1 MKKLFIFTISLLIT
15 SQTFASDYVARK
27 VGYGSCLIKLSDE
40 LKCEK
45 KYDFYAD
52 QSTVFDDGDTFI
64 GLKRVE
70 DALSDAGIT
79 DYKIETK
86 AKGELLYFN
95 IITNEKKDFLPLI
108 MTKSGVFVNTS
119 KEECDKDEIEE
130 KVRNTKAYT
139 SCYNKAYNMA
149 IEDLK
154 SLGRPD
160 NLSVGYE
167 CISTDGDNI
176 TFIDNETVKLDLSVY
191 DECSWTEDKSKD
203 SE

>member
-1 MKKLFIFTISLLIT
+1 MKKLFIFTILLLIT

-27 VGYGSCLIKLSDE
+27 EGYGSCLIKLSDN

-52 QSTVFDDGDTFI
+52 ISTIFDDDENFI

-70 DALSDAGIT
+70 DALLNAGIT
-79 DYKIETK
+79 DYKIERK

-95 IITNEKKDFLPLI
+95 IITDEKKDFLPLI
-108 MTKSGVFVNTS
+108 MAKSGVFVNTS
-119 KEECDKDEIEE
+119 KEECDKDEIEG
-130 KVRNTKAYT
+130 KIINTKAYT

-160 NLSVGYE
+160 NLSVDSE
-167 CISTDGDNI
+167 CIYPDEDI
-176 TFIDNETVKLDLSVY
+176 TLIDNETVRLDVRVY

-203 SE
+203 SK

>member
-15 SQTFASDYVARK
+15 SQTFASDYVAEK

-40 LKCEK
+40 LKCPK
-45 KYDFYAD
+45 TYDFYAD
-52 QSTVFDDGDTFI
+52 QETVFDDGDTFI

-86 AKGELLYFN
+86 AGGEVLYFN

-108 MTKSGVFVNTS
+108 MS
-119 KEECDKDEIEE
+119 KAGIFNVDGYDCDTDEIEE

-160 NLSVGYE
+160 NLSVDDE
-167 CISTDGDNI
+167 CISAGDGNI
-176 TFIDNETVKLDLSVY
+176 TFIDNETVKLDLSVS
-191 DECSWTEDKSKD
+191 DTCSWNEDKSKD

>member
-1 MKKLFIFTISLLIT
+1 MKKLFSLTISLLIT

-40 LKCEK
+40 LKCEN
-45 KYDFYAD
+45 KYDFSAD

-86 AKGELLYFN
+86 AKGEFLYFN
-95 IITNEKKDFLPLI
+95 IITDEKKDFLPLI
-108 MTKSGVFVNTS
+108 MSKAGIVNI
-119 KEECDKDEIEE
+119 EECDEDEIGE

-154 SLGRPD
+154 SLGRPET
-160 NLSVGYE
+160 LPVGSE
-167 CISTDGDNI
+167 CISGGDDNI
-176 TFIDNETVKLDLSVY
+176 TFIDNETVKLDLSVS